1 MMQSVRKLTGWVSL
15 AIFLG
20 ACALPLLNAH
30 DLDLNCGANEQVV
43 LAGGTSEAI
52 RSHQDASSDF
62 HCVLCH
68 WLRAVSGLQTAP
80 ALSAAVVLLPASPA
94 GSYPESSIGLLSRCD
109 GPLRAPPAVSS

>member
-1 MMQSVRKLTGWVSL
+1 MHSARRLIGWVSL

-20 ACALPLLNAH
+20 ACAIPLLNAH
-30 DLDLNCGANEQVV
+30 DLDLDCGANEQV
-43 LAGGTSEAI
+43 LMSGGTGDTV

-80 ALSAAVVLLPASPA
+80 AMSAAVVLAPASSA
-94 GSYPESSIGLLSRCD
+94 GSCPESSIGLLSRCD

>member
-1 MMQSVRKLTGWVSL
+1 MLHSVRKLTGWVSL

-30 DLDLNCGANEQVV
+30 DLDLGCGANEQV
-43 LAGGTSEAI
+43 LTTSVTGDTLKS
-52 RSHQDASSDF
+52 RQDASSDF

-68 WLRAVSGLQTAP
+68 WLRAVRGVQTAP
-80 ALSAAVVLLPASPA
+80 ALSAAVVWLPASPA
-94 GSYPESSIGLLSRCD
+94 GGCPESSIGLLSRRD